1 MFLNYIDNMNIILK
15 KTVLITILLVV
26 IIIFVY
32 IEKSKMKQ
40 YSNAVKNINTSNRN
54 NSNINNS
61 IVESFASKNDTNNV
75 LDKIDKI
82 LFINLKHRKDR
93 LEQIN
98 NEFDKMNF
106 PTNKI
111 ERIDAVNEKYN
122 GHIGCCKSHIK
133 TMNHIINNNYKY
145 TLVFEDDFIFKVD
158 ANTFYK
164 KIDRFLKDYTDDW
177 DVIQL
182 ASGYVSTEDTDN
194 DDVKKVNHSSTS
206 SAYII
211 NRHFA
216 PILLD
221 DLETSLSLME
231 KDMEEFIRKNNNVMK
246 KKFDTQ
252 YALDQ
257 RWYKL
262 QKKSKWYLFKP
273 YLGRQGGEAG
283 KSSILNKQLE
293 GFLSSNGYKVNMF
306 KLAC

>member
-1 MFLNYIDNMNIILK
+1 MQIIIK
-15 KTVLITILLVV
+15 KVALIVILLLV

-32 IEKSKMKQ
+32 IEKYNMK
-40 YSNAVKNINTSNRN
+40 YFSNVVTKPTYLSTNNLYKN
-54 NSNINNS
+54 NSLL
-61 IVESFASKNDTNNV
+61 ESFSSNNETNNV

-82 LFINLKHRKDR
+82 LFINLEHRKDR

-98 NEFDKMNF
+98 KEFDKMNF
-106 PTNKI
+106 PKNKI

-133 TMNHIINNNYKY
+133 TMKNIIKNNYKY
-145 TLVFEDDFIFKVD
+145 TLVFEDDFVFKVD
-158 ANTFYK
+158 KNTFNK
-164 KIDRFLKDYTDDW
+164 KVSQFLKDYKDDW
-177 DVIQL
+177 DMIQL

-211 NRHFA
+211 KKHFA

-221 DLETSLSLME
+221 DLEKSLSLM
-231 KDMEEFIRKNNNVMK
+231 KQDMEEYIRKNNNVMK
-246 KKFDTQ
+246 KKFNTQ

-273 YLGRQGGEAG
+273 YLGRQGGEAS
-283 KSSILNKQLE
+283 KSSILNKKIE
-293 GFLSSNGYKVNMF
+293 GFSSSKRYRVSMF

>member
-1 MFLNYIDNMNIILK
+1 MQIIIK
-15 KTVLITILLVV
+15 KVALIVILLLV

-32 IEKSKMKQ
+32 IEKYNMK
-40 YSNAVKNINTSNRN
+40 YFSNVVTKPTYRSTN
-54 NSNINNS
+54 NLYKNNS
-61 IVESFASKNDTNNV
+61 ILESFSSNNETNNV

-82 LFINLKHRKDR
+82 LFINLEHRKDR
-93 LEQIN
+93 LTQIN
-98 NEFDKMNF
+98 KEFDKMNF
-106 PTNKI
+106 PKNKI

-133 TMNHIINNNYKY
+133 TMKNIIKNNYKY
-145 TLVFEDDFIFKVD
+145 TLVFEDDFVFKVD
-158 ANTFYK
+158 KNTFNK
-164 KIDRFLKDYTDDW
+164 KVSQFLKDYKDDW
-177 DVIQL
+177 DMIQL

-211 NRHFA
+211 NKHFA

-221 DLETSLSLME
+221 DLETSLSLMK
-231 KDMEEFIRKNNNVMK
+231 KDMEEYIRKNNNVMK
-246 KKFDTQ
+246 KKFNTQ

-273 YLGRQGGEAG
+273 YLGRQGGEAS
-283 KSSILNKQLE
+283 KSSILNKKIE
-293 GFLSSNGYKVNMF
+293 GFSASKRYRVSMF